1 MTTNTSLS
9 FLKTLTILYIE
20 DEDNIRN
27 NVTKTLKLISNNV
40 YDCSNCID
48 ALKIFNEHHIDIIL
62 SDISMPNMNGIEFT
76 KKIREIDKNIPIILL
91 TAHTDTHYL
100 LDATKL
106 KLIDY
111 LIKPLDFKQLKEAL
125 IKAALEVK
133 DSGNYCINFPG
144 NIHYNISVKKLY
156 KGNIEENITAKEIS
170 LLELLYENKNRVV
183 PTIEIKNHVW
193 EDSFEATDS
202 ALKAVLNKL
211 RKKIGKDSIRNIS
224 GIGYQ
229 IQTL

>member
-1 MTTNTSLS
+1 
-9 FLKTLTILYIE
+9 
-20 DEDNIRN
+20 
-27 NVTKTLKLISNNV
+27 
-40 YDCSNCID
+40 
-48 ALKIFNEHHIDIIL
+48 
-62 SDISMPNMNGIEFT
+62 MPNMNGIEFT

-156 KGNIEENITAKEIS
+156 KENIEENITAKEIS
-170 LLELLYENKNRVV
+170 LLELLYENKNRIV